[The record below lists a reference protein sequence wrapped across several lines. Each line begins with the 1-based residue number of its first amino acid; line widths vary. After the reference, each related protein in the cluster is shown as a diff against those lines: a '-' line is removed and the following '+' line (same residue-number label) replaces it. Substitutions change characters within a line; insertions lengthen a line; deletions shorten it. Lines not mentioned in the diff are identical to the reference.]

1 MKYKYLWAGS
11 ISGVALILDQLT
23 KYLVEKHIRMYET
36 ITVIPGFFN
45 LTHVRNRGAAFSLL
59 AGAPAVF
66 RSVFFITITLIAVA
80 VSVVLI
86 RKTQERLLVISF
98 SLIAG
103 GAVGNV
109 IDRFR
114 HGEVVDFINLYIW
127 EKFKFLHPWP
137 TFNIA
142 DSAISVG
149 VALLAID
156 MLFKKPRD
164 TVKQA

>member
-1 MKYKYLWAGS
+1 M
-11 ISGVALILDQLT
+11 
-23 KYLVEKHIRMYET
+23 
-36 ITVIPGFFN
+36 FF
-45 LTHVRNRGAAFSLL
+45 T
-59 AGAPAVF
+59 
-66 RSVFFITITLIAVA
+66 TITLIAVA
-80 VSVVLI
+80 VIIVLI
-86 RKTQERLLVISF
+86 RKTHERFLVISL

-114 HGEVVDFINLYIW
+114 YGEVVDFINVYIW
-127 EKFKFLHPWP
+127 EKFNFLNPWP

-149 VALLAID
+149 VALLAFD

>member
-1 MKYKYLWAGS
+1 
-11 ISGVALILDQLT
+11 
-23 KYLVEKHIRMYET
+23 MYET
-36 ITVIPGFFN
+36 VTVIPGFFN
-45 LTHVRNRGAAFSLL
+45 LTNVRNRGAAFSLL
-59 AGAPAVF
+59 SGAPAAF
-66 RSVFFITITLIAVA
+66 RIVFFITITLIALA
-80 VSVVLI
+80 VIIVLI
-86 RKTQERLLVISF
+86 RKTHERLLVVAF

-103 GAVGNV
+103 GAIGNNL
-109 IDRFR
+109 IDRIR
-114 HGEVVDFINLYIW
+114 YGEVVDFINLYIW
-127 EKFKFLHPWP
+127 EKFNFLHPWP